1 MSYLGFAPQ
10 PHKKSGSH
18 KRKAIITPLQPAE
31 KEAQKRPQSP
41 GQVHQDQSHPNDAE
55 GRLLQMCGNAAQS
68 IGRFAGSEDAFHF
81 VTVTDILIFLGSGL
95 FRQCSVLGRLP
106 ITQPRIIPITDE
118 EIIRAA

>member
-1 MSYLGFAPQ
+1 MYIPVPLQMLLNEFYKIVCAIRPRACARQPGVFRAGGYDLLLLSAAYLGLAPQ

-55 GRLLQMCGNAAQS
+55 GRLLQMCGNAA
-68 IGRFAGSEDAFHF
+68 
-81 VTVTDILIFLGSGL
+81 
-95 FRQCSVLGRLP
+95 
-106 ITQPRIIPITDE
+106 
-118 EIIRAA
+118 